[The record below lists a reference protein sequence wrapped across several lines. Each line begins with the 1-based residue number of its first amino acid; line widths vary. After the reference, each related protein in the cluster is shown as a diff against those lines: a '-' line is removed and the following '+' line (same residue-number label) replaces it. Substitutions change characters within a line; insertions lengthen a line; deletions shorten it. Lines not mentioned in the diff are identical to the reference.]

1 MGYEYLLE
9 MNHIGKEYYGVRV
22 LKDVSIRLKKGQI
35 LALLGENGA
44 GKSTLMN
51 ILFGMDVIHSTGGFT
66 GDVLFEGKPV
76 KIMKPSDA
84 SELGIGMVHQ
94 EFMLIDGYEIA
105 ENIRLNREITKANLF
120 SRIISR
126 KLETV
131 DKVSMRA
138 EARKTLNSLGLEGLS
153 ETVAVEEVSVGYK
166 QFVEIARELN
176 KKNIKLVVL
185 DEPTAVLTE
194 GEAKQFL
201 DCVRAVADQ
210 GISFIFIS
218 HRLDEAI
225 QYADTAVVLRNG
237 ELVSQ
242 CDMEGVTAIQLSEM
256 MIGRKVE
263 LVTKE
268 PKPESELHSPVI
280 LSMKNFHVEMPGELV
295 KGIDLEVREGEI
307 LGIGGLAGHGKVGI
321 ANGIMGLYPAS
332 GEVLY
337 RGETLSVADTLSTL
351 KKKIMFVSEDR
362 RGVGLNLDASIEM
375 NTVIAALRVNQE
387 YLRHIGF
394 MRFYNKKA
402 AAEYA
407 KKMIEEIDI
416 RCTSSSQPCK
426 RLSGG
431 NQQKVSI
438 AKALAMNPEVLFIS
452 EPTRGIDIGAK
463 KLILNYLVQL
473 NRERHMTI
481 IMTSSELAELRS
493 VCDRIAIVTEG
504 KLAGILKPNDEEY
517 KFGLLMSS
525 SAEAM
530 KEQGRAKKEENGV
543 RKVQKEV
550 RNHAAD

>member
-1 MGYEYLLE
+1 

-22 LKDVSIRLKKGQI
+22 LKDVSMRLKRGQI

-66 GDVLFEGKPV
+66 GEVFFEGRPV

-84 SELGIGMVHQ
+84 SDLGIGMVHQ

-105 ENIRLNREITKANLF
+105 ENIRLNREITKGNLF

-131 DKVSMRA
+131 DKVSMRM
-138 EARKTLNSLGLEGLS
+138 EARKTLDSLGLRDLD
-153 ETVAVEEVSVGYK
+153 ETISVDNVSVGYK

-218 HRLDEAI
+218 HRLEEAI
-225 QYADTAVVLRNG
+225 RYADTAVVLRNG
-237 ELVSQ
+237 ELVRQ
-242 CDMEGVTAIQLSEM
+242 CNMEGVTAIGLSEM

-268 PKPESELHSPVI
+268 PKPESELHNPVL
-280 LSMKNFHVEMPGELV
+280 LSMKNFHVDMPGELV
-295 KGIDLEVREGEI
+295 KGINLDVKDGEI

-321 ANGIMGLYPAS
+321 AGGIMGLYPTS
-332 GEVLY
+332 GEVVY
-337 RGETLSVADTLSTL
+337 KGEPLTVADTLSTL
-351 KKKIMFVSEDR
+351 KKGIMFVSEDR
-362 RGVGLNLDASIEM
+362 RGVGLNLEASIEM
-375 NTVIAALRVNQE
+375 NMVIAALRVNQE
-387 YLRHIGF
+387 YLRPIGF
-394 MRFYNKKA
+394 MKFYNRKA
-402 AAEYA
+402 AGEYA

-416 RCTSSSQPCK
+416 RCTNSSQPCK

-473 NRERHMTI
+473 NRELHMTI
-481 IMTSSELAELRS
+481 VMTSSELAELRS

-504 KLAGILKPNDEEY
+504 KLAGILKPDDEEY
-517 KFGLLMSS
+517 KYGLLMSS
-525 SAEAM
+525 SA
-530 KEQGRAKKEENGV
+530 GVKEE
-543 RKVQKEV
+543 QKEV
-550 RNHAAD
+550 KKNAAD

>member
-1 MGYEYLLE
+1 

-66 GDVLFEGKPV
+66 GDVLFEGKQV

-84 SELGIGMVHQ
+84 SDLGIGMVHQ

-105 ENIRLNREITKANLF
+105 ENIRLNREITKVNLF
-120 SRIISR
+120 SRR

-131 DKVSMRA
+131 DKVSMRK
-138 EARKTLNSLGLEGLS
+138 EARKTLDSLGLEGLS
-153 ETVAVEEVSVGYK
+153 ETVAVENVSVGYK

-242 CDMEGVTAIQLSEM
+242 CDMEGVTAVQLSEM

-280 LSMKNFHVEMPGELV
+280 LTMKNFHVDMPGELV

-321 ANGIMGLYPAS
+321 ANGIMGLYPAT
-332 GEVLY
+332 GDVLY
-337 RGETLSVADTLSTL
+337 RGETLTLADTLSTL

-387 YLRHIGF
+387 YLRRLGF

-416 RCTSSSQPCK
+416 RCTNSSQPCK

-517 KFGLLMSS
+517 KFGLLMSG
-525 SAEAM
+525 AA
-530 KEQGRAKKEENGV
+530 GVTEE
-543 RKVQKEV
+543 QKEV
-550 RNHAAD
+550 GNHAAD